1 MTAERR
7 LPSSSAGAG
16 TASAASRATVAR
28 RQPLFRWSLHRLT
41 AVRMIQPSHAP
52 ERKSL
57 GLLEQLEKDRLADI
71 LGVVGAL
78 EVGVAQAEDQVGIGV
93 HQPFGLPA
101 VQCDGHVSHILCH

>member
-1 MTAERR
+1 MVLAQVDRR
-7 LPSSSAGAG
+7 ADDPGLF
-16 TASAASRATVAR
+16 VLR
-28 RQPLFRWSLHRLT
+28 RG
-41 AVRMIQPSHAP
+41 
-52 ERKSL
+52 KGL

-78 EVGVAQAEDQVGIGV
+78 EVGVAQAEDQVGLGV